1 MIDIGFNVFDGSYMG
16 ITFLLSLSSIF
27 ITTLALV
34 SMFPAIELERRKDVL
49 AKKLN
54 DLCDCVFYTPA
65 DIDEYKRNREKIL
78 LILSAYQY
86 NFELYQQLQNKYQ
99 YILEYSKKIVQGS
112 KILILTGALGFIV
125 LVTVTLIYNTIQSE
139 LAIIKRWGIVI
150 LLIIGLCVCCKLCG
164 KLGRFI
170 FRPANLIGRIL
181 ESNETVGKIVEFPDS
196 KSLFYPNKFISD
208 KFIDAAVTSWK
219 IPKTLSARI
228 FQNCTY
234 FEKYKKEDSIYFNHI
249 LDESEDNEYNSF
261 LCYRLPNLS
270 ELEEELEITVKYT
283 DTNNKA
289 QRDKFHIR
297 KNEIENS
304 IEKNGCSLML
314 WTRASVENIESITVK
329 FMETKITF
337 PYRCLLK
344 NSKNQLTASWF
355 ERSIGTHHYSSKRQ
369 FLKPIDKNKEKNHE
383 KAF

>member
-34 SMFPAIELERRKDVL
+34 SMFPAIELERRKGVL

-54 DLCDCVFYTPA
+54 DLCDCVFYTPT

-99 YILEYSKKIVQGS
+99 YILEYSKKIVQGF
-112 KILILTGALGFIV
+112 KILILTGALAFIV
-125 LVTVTLIYNTIQSE
+125 LVIVTLIYNTIQSE
-139 LAIIKRWGIVI
+139 LAIIKSWGIVI
-150 LLIIGLCVCCKLCG
+150 LLIIGLYVCCKCYKLCG
-164 KLGRFI
+164 KLCCFI

-196 KSLFYPNKFISD
+196 KSLFYPNKFIPD

-219 IPKTLSARI
+219 ISQMLSART
-228 FQNCTY
+228 FRNCAY
-234 FEKYKKEDSIYFNHI
+234 FEKYKKEDSINFNHL
-249 LDESEDNEYNSF
+249 LDEIEDNDYNSF

-297 KNEIENS
+297 KNEIEDS
-304 IEKNGCSLML
+304 IEENGCKLML
-314 WTRASVENIESITVK
+314 WTRALVENIESITVN
-329 FMETKITF
+329 FTETKIIF
-337 PYRCLLK
+337 HYRCLLK
-344 NSKNQLTASWF
+344 NSKNELTTSSFGWF
-355 ERSIGTHHYSSKRQ
+355 VGTHYYLSKRQ
-369 FLKPIDKNKEKNHE
+369 FLKPIN
-383 KAF
+383 